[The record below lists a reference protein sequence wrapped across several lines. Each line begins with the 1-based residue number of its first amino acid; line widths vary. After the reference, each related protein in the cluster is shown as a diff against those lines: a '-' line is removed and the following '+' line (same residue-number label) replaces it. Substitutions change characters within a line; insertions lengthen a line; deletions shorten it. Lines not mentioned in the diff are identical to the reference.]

1 MWRTDYKFAAAT
13 VFLLI
18 AATAASA
25 AALSRSG
32 SNKLADETTEEP
44 SVVSYDSLSGIE
56 AEVITSSDPV
66 QSDNEKKCRLTLL
79 LSVSDHSLRMIVADE
94 VGDPVKGQ
102 EFHVFLSDGT
112 DTYEYADTD
121 RDGILYAQG
130 LPSGKYMAGL
140 DDAEGYEIP
149 DATSVR
155 IREKMTYASLTNISE
170 LIRTEADVDAE
181 KEDTANIEESD
192 DGSLL
197 EEGGIDLSSGTI
209 GIDVSK
215 YNKDI
220 DWKAVKA
227 AGIEYA
233 IIRLGYRG
241 SSTGALV
248 KDPYFDQNYR
258 EARAAG
264 VKVGIYFF
272 TQALNE
278 VEAEEEAEM
287 VASLTKPEELST
299 PVFIDVES
307 SGGRADPLD
316 RTTRT
321 NNIKK
326 FCETIETLGY
336 RAGVYA
342 NKKWFTK
349 YIDTDELSDYKIW
362 LAQYK
367 VRTPTWDGHYDAWQY
382 SSKGSVEGITGNV
395 DLNLNLSLDD

>member
-1 MWRTDYKFAAAT
+1 M
-13 VFLLI
+13 LI

-32 SNKLADETTEEP
+32 SNKKADETVQE
-44 SVVSYDSLSGIE
+44 SLSVSYDSLSGIE
-56 AEVITSSDPV
+56 AEVISSNESP
-66 QSDNEKKCRLTLL
+66 QSENSKLEPLTLL
-79 LSVSDHSLRMIVADE
+79 LSVSGHSLRMIVTDE
-94 VGDPVKGQ
+94 AGDPVEGQ

-112 DTYEYADTD
+112 SAFEYADTD
-121 RDGILYAQG
+121 KDGILYAQE
-130 LPSGKYMAGL
+130 LPSGSYRVGL
-140 DDAEGYEIP
+140 AEIDGYEIP
-149 DATSVR
+149 DAASVK
-155 IREKMTYASLTNISE
+155 IREKMTYARITNINE

-181 KEDTANIEESD
+181 KEDTADIEESD

-197 EEGGIDLSSGTI
+197 KSGGIDLSAGTI

-248 KDPYFDQNYR
+248 KDPYFDQNYY
-258 EARAAG
+258 EARKAG
-264 VKVGIYFF
+264 VKVGVYFF

-287 VASLTKPEELST
+287 VASLTDPEDLST

-307 SGGRADPLD
+307 SGGRADSLD
-316 RTTRT
+316 KVTRT
-321 NNIKK
+321 ANIKK
-326 FCETIETLGY
+326 FCDTIETLGY

-349 YIDTDELSDYKIW
+349 YINTDELSDYKIW

-395 DLNLNLSLDD
+395 DLNLNLSLDE